1 MPDEDDIEDDMVDII
16 AEIQYQQYQIYEAD
30 RIKFLKSSRI
40 DKKNRK
46 NFYLKT
52 EDLKKRKKIIKKW
65 EECSFLEKIEKVLS
79 FIKDN
84 KIIDKAKEIIISVSK
99 MMKDLISSTLKT
111 DECKKTIKPETLSK
125 LVTLYDISNK
135 MIA

>member
-16 AEIQYQQYQIYEAD
+16 SEIQYQQYQIYEAD
-30 RIKFLKSSRI
+30 RIKFLKSSSS

-84 KIIDKAKEIIISVSK
+84 KIIDKAKE
-99 MMKDLISSTLKT
+99 MMRDLISSTLKT
-111 DECKKTIKPETLSK
+111 EECKKTIKPQTLSK